1 MIIQLSVSP
10 FDAAQS
16 YCRPL
21 REEECGGIEIV
32 GEIHNSL
39 PAPDSFAENDITQV
53 FGLRISET

>member
-10 FDAAQS
+10 FDAGLS

-21 REEECGGIEIV
+21 REKKCGSLEIV

-39 PAPDSFAENDITQV
+39 PAPASFAEKDIPQV